1 MNIFIEKKAVNSIIL
16 NVWII
21 DFWLKIE
28 KFIFEFYKPHIIKY
42 HNLMII
48 KKTYPE
54 IVIEIII
61 KLKDFIYQYNL
72 GISKF

>member
-1 MNIFIEKKAVNSIIL
+1 
-16 NVWII
+16 
-21 DFWLKIE
+21 
-28 KFIFEFYKPHIIKY
+28 
-42 HNLMII
+42 MII

-61 KLKDFIYQYNL
+61 KFKDFIYQYNL